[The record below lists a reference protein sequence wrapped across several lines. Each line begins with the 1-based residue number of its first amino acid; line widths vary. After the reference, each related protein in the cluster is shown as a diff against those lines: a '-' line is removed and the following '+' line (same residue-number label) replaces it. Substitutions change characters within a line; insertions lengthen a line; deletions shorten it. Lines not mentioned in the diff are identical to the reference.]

1 MAKIEVLLPAMGEG
15 IIEAT
20 ITKWLKQVGETI
32 EEDDSL
38 VEVATD
44 KVDSEVPAPV
54 SGVIRE
60 QFFNEGDTPKIGDVL
75 AIITTEG
82 EELNTENKKDS
93 DNRNSKRPIEPIS
106 IATPLQIDISKTQ
119 VEENDSPNSIGS
131 RTPNGRF
138 LSPLVR
144 NIANKEN
151 ISLTE
156 LDQITGSGKENRL
169 TKNDLLS
176 YLASRGKSNLGVLVD
191 KKPDRPVAS
200 SEQLMKSESLPAKHN
215 KQYGDDVEIIEMG
228 RMRKLIADHML
239 KSVQT
244 SPHVTSFVEID
255 ITDLVEWRN
264 NNKDIFLKR
273 EKEKL
278 TFTPLF
284 IEATAK
290 ALRDFPMVNVSVDGN
305 NIIRKK
311 NINIG
316 MAAALPDGNLIVPVI
331 KHADRIN
338 LVGLA
343 KTVNDLA
350 NRARKGKLVP
360 DEIQGGTFTITN
372 FGSFDN
378 ITGTPIIN
386 QPEVAILGIG
396 SIKKK
401 PAVVE
406 TPQGDFIAI
415 RQIMILSLSYDHR
428 VVDGA
433 LGGMFLRRIGDYL
446 EKWNKDRTV

>member
-1 MAKIEVLLPAMGEG
+1 MAKIEVYLPAMGEG

-20 ITKWLKQVGETI
+20 ITKWLKEKGDVI

-38 VEVATD
+38 LEVATD
-44 KVDSEVPAPV
+44 KVDSEVPSPV
-54 SGVIRE
+54 TGVVSEI
-60 QFFNEGDTPKIGDVL
+60 FFEEGDTPKIGDTL
-75 AIITTEG
+75 AIITTE
-82 EELNTENKKDS
+82 D
-93 DNRNSKRPIEPIS
+93 
-106 IATPLQIDISKTQ
+106 
-119 VEENDSPNSIGS
+119 EENNDTAKEVEITNVEFSTVATDSLQLDIVDDSMSENSPNSVGS
-131 RTPNGRF
+131 HTASGKF

-144 NIANKEN
+144 NIAIKEN
-151 ISLTE
+151 IKPEE
-156 LDQITGSGKENRL
+156 LESISGSGRNGRISKDDILDYLRKRESGELGVIVKKEV
-169 TKNDLLS
+169 DDAV
-176 YLASRGKSNLGVLVD
+176 ASTEQIVKSNAIPAVKSVQSED
-191 KKPDRPVAS
+191 K
-200 SEQLMKSESLPAKHN
+200 
-215 KQYGDDVEIIEMG
+215 DVEIIEMG
-228 RMRKLIADHML
+228 RMRKLIAEHML
-239 KSVQT
+239 ASVQT

-255 ITDLVEWRN
+255 ITELVNWRN
-264 NNKDIFLKR
+264 KNKDIFLKR
-273 EKEKL
+273 ENEKL

-290 ALRDFPMVNVSVDGN
+290 ALRDFPMVNVSVDGDK
-305 NIIRKK
+305 IIRKK

-331 KHADRIN
+331 KNADRIN
-338 LVGLA
+338 LIGLA
-343 KTVNDLA
+343 KSVNDLA
-350 NRARKGKLVP
+350 DRARKGKLLP

-386 QPEVAILGIG
+386 QPEVAILGVG